1 MENQFR
7 NINYLK
13 QGNARQKSAYKLL
26 KKLKIFEVLKNYN
39 PILVGTIPI
48 DIDIAN
54 SDLDIICEVYEP
66 DDFEKIVIQ
75 FYKDYDTFHIDRQF
89 VGGMETSFSSF
100 RYDDFCI
107 EIFGQ
112 PKPVFEQNGY
122 RHMIIEKRLLNLG
135 GKKLKEEIKKLKLLG
150 MKTEPAFASYFGLKG
165 DPFEEML
172 ELSLLSEE
180 ELFKLALAKDQEC
193 LECDNT
199 VGI

>member
-13 QGNARQKSAYKLL
+13 QGHARQKSAYKLL

-75 FYKDYDTFHIDRQF
+75 FYKGYDTFHIDRQF
-89 VGGMETSFSSF
+89 IGGLETSFSSF
-100 RYDDFCI
+100 RYDDLCI
-107 EIFGQ
+107 EIFGH

-122 RHMIIEKRLLNLG
+122 RHMIIEKRILNIG
-135 GKKLKEEIKKLKLLG
+135 GKRLKQEIKKLKILG

-180 ELFKLALAKDQEC
+180 ELFKFVKSRL
-193 LECDNT
+193 
-199 VGI
+199 